1 MRADNYYFCT
11 MITWLN
17 DLPDKKSLLE
27 WHRHLSPLIIH
38 EVNAHLHSPYS
49 FSAFHDLEQ
58 LFDMARDENVKV
70 LGINDFYTT
79 NGFDSF
85 HQLSLTYRIFP
96 MFNIEFMG
104 LLKEE
109 QDQGI
114 RINDPN
120 NPGRIYFCG
129 KGLDFPTD
137 PEGESSEKILKLARE
152 SHYQVKEMVLKVA
165 GILQTVD
172 SDLKLDFEEI
182 QKKFTKGMVRERHI
196 ARAIRTL
203 IFQEYDKAENRK
215 NILKS
220 LFGGKEPTANM
231 NNHAELEDEI
241 RAVML
246 KSGGAAFVK
255 EDPKA
260 FIELDEVIAIIL
272 GAGGIPCYPALL
284 DDKNGEL
291 TGYEFD
297 WDILHQKLQE
307 RHIACIELVPIR
319 NDFQIVK
326 RFVNFFQEKGYIIT
340 MGTEHN
346 TPALT
351 PLRVSTRDGV
361 PFDYELRKTAYEGAC
376 VIAAHQ
382 YLRAKG
388 KEGYIR
394 KDGTAKI
401 TEKTEFV
408 ELGAAVID
416 RFLHR

>member
-1 MRADNYYFCT
+1 

-27 WHRHLSPLIIH
+27 WHRHSTPLVIH

-58 LFDMARDENVKV
+58 LFGMANEENVKV

-79 NGFDSF
+79 GGFGSF

-96 MFNIEFMG
+96 LFNIEFMG
-104 LLKEE
+104 LLHEE
-109 QDQGI
+109 QEQGI
-114 RINDPN
+114 RVNDPN

-129 KGLDFPTD
+129 KGLDFPAI
-137 PEGESSEKILKLARE
+137 PGNPASEKILKLALE
-152 SHYQVKEMVLKVA
+152 SHFQVKEMVVKA
-165 GILQTVD
+165 ASILQSVD
-172 SDLKLDFEEI
+172 ADLKLDFEEI
-182 QKKFTKGMVRERHI
+182 QKKFTMGMVRERHI

-203 IFQEYDKAENRK
+203 VFQEYDKPENRK

-220 LFGGKEPTANM
+220 LFGGREPMANM

-246 KSGGAAFVK
+246 KAGGAAFVK

-260 FIELDEVIAIIL
+260 FIELDEVISIIL
-272 GAGGIPCYPALL
+272 GTGGIPCYPALL
-284 DDKNGEL
+284 DDKNGEM
-291 TGYEFD
+291 TGYEAD
-297 WDILHQKLQE
+297 WDVLHNKLLE
-307 RHIACIELVPIR
+307 RNISCIELVPIR
-319 NDFQIVK
+319 NDFHVVK
-326 RFVNFFQEKGYIIT
+326 RFVDFFSDKGYVLT
-340 MGTEHN
+340 FGTEHN

-351 PLRVSTRDGV
+351 PLRVATRNGV
-361 PFDYELRKTAYEGAC
+361 PFDYALRKTAYEGAC

-388 KEGYIR
+388 KEGYVLA
-394 KDGTAKI
+394 DGTARKA
-401 TEKTEFV
+401 EKNNFV